1 MPRPSFAEN
10 KDFTDHGGSSIKK
23 NLTLELK
30 TPQTQKQLP
39 AYIQNILNK
48 GLTKPG
54 SYCDFYISV
63 QTNIYLPIIRLN

>member
-1 MPRPSFAEN
+1 MFKISRPSFAEN
-10 KDFTDHGGSSIKK
+10 KDFTDHGGSCIKK

-54 SYCDFYISV
+54 IIVIFIF
-63 QTNIYLPIIRLN
+63 QHKQIYSLYKT